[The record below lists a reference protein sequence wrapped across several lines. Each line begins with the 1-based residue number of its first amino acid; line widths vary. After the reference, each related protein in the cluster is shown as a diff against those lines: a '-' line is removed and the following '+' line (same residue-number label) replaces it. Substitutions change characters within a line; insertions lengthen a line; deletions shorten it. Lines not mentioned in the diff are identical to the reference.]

1 MIRGRRGYRRVCSG
15 GGGGGIG
22 VTVVGETEE
31 KKRWLAMMD
40 GEISQDCEISQG
52 CGISWTRWTFIRDGI
67 V

>member
-40 GEISQDCEISQG
+40 GEIS
-52 CGISWTRWTFIRDGI
+52 
-67 V
+67 